1 MSEINQQLQE
11 IRKVSEIAD
20 IISERDKVIRSLN
33 ENNEKALAAHLEM
46 LQQKYMVETLIY
58 NFANP
63 NPPKS
68 IYENARNC
76 ISFLDCLLDT
86 KKIEAI
92 KEVKP

>member
-1 MSEINQQLQE
+1 MDENIE
-11 IRKVSEIAD
+11 KIKTAKEIAD
-20 IISERDKVIRSLN
+20 IISERAKVLRLLN
-33 ENNEKALAAHLEM
+33 ENNEKALATHLEM

-86 KKIEAI
+86 KTIEAI

>member
-1 MSEINQQLQE
+1 MDENIE
-11 IRKVSEIAD
+11 KIKTAKEIAD
-20 IISERDKVIRSLN
+20 IISERAKILRLLN

>member
-1 MSEINQQLQE
+1 MDKQIEAIKKE
-11 IRKVSEIAD
+11 KEIAD
-20 IISERDKVIRSLN
+20 IISERDKVLRLLN

>member
-1 MSEINQQLQE
+1 MDENIE
-11 IRKVSEIAD
+11 KIKTAKEIAD
-20 IISERDKVIRSLN
+20 IISERDKVLRLLN

>member
-1 MSEINQQLQE
+1 MDENIE
-11 IRKVSEIAD
+11 KIKTAKEIAD
-20 IISERDKVIRSLN
+20 IISERAKVLRLLN

>member
-1 MSEINQQLQE
+1 MDENIE
-11 IRKVSEIAD
+11 KIKTAKEIAD
-20 IISERDKVIRSLN
+20 IISERAKVLRLLN
-33 ENNEKALAAHLEM
+33 ENNEKALATHLEM